1 MAIQCWVRY
10 CTSVLNFQNA
20 NQKIQGREENLCG
33 LNQFLDSIYKSL
45 VIKRWFPKKGI
56 LDVSPAPIE
65 SLRISAERLVW
76 VALVVSSG
84 IS

>member
-33 LNQFLDSIYKSL
+33 LNQFLDSSSSIYKSL
-45 VIKRWFPKKGI
+45 VIKRWFPKRGI
-56 LDVSPAPIE
+56 LAVSPAPTE
-65 SLRISAERLVW
+65 SLRTLEELLVW
-76 VALVVSSG
+76 VA
-84 IS
+84 